1 MRQGRQGRVPA
12 HNTSVRAGQR
22 KLREQMRGLGMS
34 RAEIAAEMARRYK
47 LRPRAAWRIAW
58 GWTLEEA
65 AERYNSLR
73 AKDDAQALASLTG
86 SRLSEWENWPLSTR
100 KPPITGLCLLAE
112 IYQCAVL
119 DLIDV
124 HDREKLA
131 AAELLTL
138 SKTAAA
144 PAAGQPSHY
153 HEQPDAQAP
162 ARRGGLTLL
171 RSQLI
176 ATGIADPQPTAPVAA
191 DFAYQPTGPKDT
203 GLDGDGQAE
212 HAALVGQSRPV
223 VMSRRDVLADAC
235 GLAITAVIP
244 IPFSMTP
251 ASTVASW
258 ASGICDA
265 VVDPVR
271 AARHAAASSWL
282 ERRPGGTSGLLRDL
296 RRQGGIAATASLM
309 SNYVQ
314 LAEMLPGLL
323 GRAELAAIG
332 ADDDE
337 RRAFFEPLLSDLYA
351 VAGWMLIKAD
361 CPAVAWVAAK
371 RAMHAASAAADCLRS
386 AAATRCM
393 AEVHMRAGDFQE
405 AGRIAFLAT
414 AHLDAAP
421 HTDRR
426 AALCLRGAAMLSAA
440 AAAAR
445 RGDGYEAYTALKA
458 AAAYASELGEDLVVL
473 GAMFGSANVVVHN
486 VAVPVELGRPKEAVR
501 NIPSGPIRLPPQ
513 FAERNARFL
522 IDIARSHAHIGDDRA
537 AEDALTQAE
546 TIAPD
551 EVRHH
556 RLTRQLIG
564 DLLPRSPRSSKIRA
578 LAERCGMPALCGTN
592 GTNRARS
599 GSCTGTSMAGVM
611 QQASPTPKRPSG
623 SSMTLTRTR
632 SAWSR
637 SMSRGA
643 SHQPSARWRPDAGT
657 PGRSSRASNTAEMP
671 GREGSGTR
679 FWPGRRS
686 PRCSSGGSSRPQAA
700 TTAPNHPSPG
710 RSSWRSCC
718 WIPARSG
725 WAAPTSPGTTRTRG
739 KKPPAGSGSS

>member
-1 MRQGRQGRVPA
+1 MSA
-12 HNTSVRAGQR
+12 HNASQRAGQR

-65 AERYNSLR
+65 AERYNALR
-73 AKDDAQALASLTG
+73 AKGTSEAVTSLTG
-86 SRLSEWENWPLSTR
+86 SRLSEWENWPFSTR

-112 IYQCAVL
+112 IYQCGVL

-124 HDREKLA
+124 CDREKLPA
-131 AAELLTL
+131 PELLAL
-138 SKTAAA
+138 GKTAPA
-144 PAAGQPSHY
+144 PPAGQHSH
-153 HEQPDAQAP
+153 HHDQPATQAP
-162 ARRGGLTLL
+162 ARSGGLTPP
-171 RSQLI
+171 RSPFI
-176 ATGIADPQPTAPVAA
+176 ATGITDPQPAAPDAA
-191 DFAYQPTGPKDT
+191 DFAHQPAGPKDT
-203 GLDGDGQAE
+203 GLGADGQAE
-212 HAALVGQSRPV
+212 YAALVGQSRPGAI
-223 VMSRRDVLADAC
+223 SRREVLADIG
-235 GLAITAVIP
+235 GLAGMAAVP
-244 IPFSMTP
+244 MLFSMTP
-251 ASTVASW
+251 ARAVASW

-271 AARHAAASSWL
+271 AARHAAASSWP
-282 ERRPGGTSGLLRDL
+282 EQHPESGPGLLSDL
-296 RRQGGIAATASLM
+296 RRKSGIVTTASLM
-309 SNYVQ
+309 SDYG
-314 LAEMLPGLL
+314 LPAEVLPGIL
-323 GRAELAAIG
+323 GRAELAAMG
-332 ADDDE
+332 AGDDE

-361 CPAVAWVAAK
+361 CPAIAWVAAK

-421 HTDRR
+421 HADRR

-445 RGDGYEAYTALKA
+445 RGDGYEARTALKA
-458 AAAYASELGEDLVVL
+458 AAAYASELGEDLIVL
-473 GAMFGSANVVVHN
+473 GAMFGPANVVVHD
-486 VAVPVELGRPKEAVR
+486 VAVPVELGRPEEAVR

-522 IDIARSHAHIGDDRA
+522 IDIARSHAHTGDDHA

-564 DLLPRSPRSSKIRA
+564 DLLPRSPRSAKIRA
-578 LAERCGMPALCGTN
+578 LAERCGVPALCGTKEM
-592 GTNRARS
+592 NRARS
-599 GSCTGTSMAGVM
+599 GCCTGTSMAGAM
-611 QQASPTPKRPSG
+611 QQASPTPKR
-623 SSMTLTRTR
+623 SSRSSRTLTRTR

-643 SHQPSARWRPDAGT
+643 SHQLSARWRADAGT
-657 PGRSSRASNTAEMP
+657 PGRSSRASNTAKMP
-671 GREGSGTR
+671 GREDSGTR
-679 FWPGRRS
+679 CWPGRRS
-686 PRCSSGGSSRPQAA
+686 PRCSSGGSSRPPAA
-700 TTAPNHPSPG
+700 TTALSHPSPG
-710 RSSWRSCC
+710 RSSWRSCSRTA
-718 WIPARSG
+718 ARSG

-739 KKPPAGSGSS
+739 NKPPAGSGSS

>member
-1 MRQGRQGRVPA
+1 MRQGRQGRVSA

-65 AERYNSLR
+65 AERYNTLR
-73 AKDDAQALASLTG
+73 TKDDAQAVSSLTG

-100 KPPITGLCLLAE
+100 KPPITGLHLLAE
-112 IYQCAVL
+112 IYHAGVL

-124 HDREKLA
+124 CDREKLPA
-131 AAELLTL
+131 PELLTL
-138 SKTAAA
+138 GKTGAL
-144 PAAGQPSHY
+144 PTGQHSHHGQP
-153 HEQPDAQAP
+153 AMQAP
-162 ARRGGLTLL
+162 AKSGGQTQP
-171 RSQLI
+171 SSAFI
-176 ATGIADPQPTAPVAA
+176 AAGVTDPQSAALVAA
-191 DFAYQPTGPKDT
+191 DVAHRPTGPEDT
-203 GLDGDGQAE
+203 GPSGDGQAE
-212 HAALVGQSRPV
+212 CAVLVGQSRPGE
-223 VMSRRDVLADAC
+223 MSRRDLLTDAC
-235 GLAITAVIP
+235 GLAITAAVP
-244 IPFSMTP
+244 IPFSVTP
-251 ASTVASW
+251 APAVASW
-258 ASGICDA
+258 ASGICDV

-271 AARHAAASSWL
+271 AARRAASSSWL
-282 ERRPGGTSGLLRDL
+282 ERHPEDTSGLLREL
-296 RRQGGIAATASLM
+296 RRESGIVATASLM
-309 SNYVQ
+309 SDYVH
-314 LAEMLPGLL
+314 LAEVLPGLL
-323 GRAELAAIG
+323 GRAELVAMG
-332 ADDDE
+332 AGDDE
-337 RRAFFEPLLSDLYA
+337 RRTFFEPLLSDLYA
-351 VAGWMLIKAD
+351 VAGWVLIKAD
-361 CPAVAWVAAK
+361 CPTVAWVAAK

-393 AEVHMRAGDFQE
+393 AEVRMRAGDFQD

-421 HTDRR
+421 HADRR

-473 GAMFGSANVVVHN
+473 GAMFGPANVVVHN
-486 VAVPVELGRPKEAVR
+486 VAVPVELGRPEEAAR
-501 NIPSGPIRLPPQ
+501 NIPSGPVRLPPQ

-522 IDIARSHAHIGDDRA
+522 IDIARSHAHTGDDRT
-537 AEDALTQAE
+537 AEDALTQAA

-564 DLLPRSPRSSKIRA
+564 DLLPRSHRSSKIRA

-611 QQASPTPKRPSG
+611 QRASPTPKR
-623 SSMTLTRTR
+623 SSRSYMTLTRTR

-637 SMSRGA
+637 SMNRGA
-643 SHQPSARWRPDAGT
+643 SHQLSARWRADAGM
-657 PGRSSRASNTAEMP
+657 PGCSSRASNTAEMP
-671 GREGSGTR
+671 GREDSGTR
-679 FWPGRRS
+679 CWPERRL
-686 PRCSSGGSSRPQAA
+686 PRCSSGGSSRLQAA
-700 TTAPNHPSPG
+700 TTALSHPSPG
-710 RSSWRSCC
+710 RSSWRCCC

-725 WAAPTSPGTTRTRG
+725 WAAPTSPATTRTPG
-739 KKPPAGSGSS
+739 KKPPAGSGNS